1 MTPKEYLT
9 QAYRLNERIDAHV
22 RELDELR
29 RLSTSIQ
36 ATNFDIR
43 VAGTRD
49 PDPPYVKLI
58 HKIADMQ
65 EEINQEI
72 DTLVD
77 FKHEVWTAIGQVH
90 GEDERLLLRYRYLEN
105 MTWEAIGIRLNAS
118 ERTVRRIHSSA
129 LQKFTVPNDEWRAL
143 P

>member
-1 MTPKEYLT
+1 MTAKEYLS
-9 QAYRLNERIDAHV
+9 QAYRLNERINAHV

-29 RLSTSIQ
+29 KLSTSIQ
-36 ATNFDIR
+36 AVNFDLH
-43 VAGTRD
+43 VDGTKD

-77 FKHEVWTAIGQVH
+77 FKHEVRTAIFQVH

-105 MTWEAIGIRLNAS
+105 MEWDDIASCLNVTT
-118 ERTVRRIHSSA
+118 RTAHRIHSSA
-129 LQKFTVPNDEWRAL
+129 LQKFTVPNDEWRLL